1 MFDCLRTKKVFVL
14 NREIFCFVFDKK
26 KRQMKGL
33 MNNDDDVIIMIIIK
47 TEVHLCVEVHLALGG
62 APGPFLRLDGAMG

>member
-1 MFDCLRTKKVFVL
+1 
-14 NREIFCFVFDKK
+14 
-26 KRQMKGL
+26 MKGL